1 MYLLDAFPIEAGEI
15 NSDERV
21 LPKLSGLSLVLL
33 SLVLLISQTCIALI
47 MLTHYDPRTYV
58 FHYYNGFQM
67 YGLYNSWLFLYCSI
81 AKILQCV

>member
-21 LPKLSGLSLVLL
+21 LPKLSGLSLVL

-47 MLTHYDPRTYV
+47 VLTHYDPRTYML
-58 FHYYNGFQM
+58 HYYNGFQM
-67 YGLYNSWLFLYCSI
+67 YGLYN
-81 AKILQCV
+81 